1 MNAIPGQ
8 FKLEQI
14 RPRSDDASARLS
26 VFDFDALF
34 AGVRRQRLLIIAC
47 ALIGV
52 VAAGVYAF
60 RATPLYTAMTKVLL
74 DNSRVRALKDVDATI
89 DPVLDTAAVD
99 TQIEILRSNKIA
111 LDVVRRFNLH
121 LDPEFVQ
128 SPSYIRQA
136 LRWLVPSE
144 PEVRDETFLRE
155 QAAVATFLN
164 RTGVKRAARTYVIE
178 VTFTSS
184 DPAKASRIANGI
196 ASAFLNDQLDA
207 KFDATRRASGWLQER
222 IEDLRR
228 RALEADT
235 AVQDFR
241 ARNGLIT
248 AAGKLVTEQ
257 QVTEMN
263 TQLTTVR
270 ADVARAEARYRRIQ
284 AIIDSR
290 NPEAAVSETI
300 ENPIIARLRNQYL
313 DASKQESELGKRL
326 GPNHVVAVNLRSEM
340 KQYERLM
347 FEELGR
353 IAESYRSD
361 FQIAASRERA
371 LEDNLRTAVGANAAD
386 NATLVQ
392 LRELERASETYRV
405 LYQNFL
411 QRHQETL
418 QQQSL
423 PITDARVVT
432 GATEPSI
439 PSFPRKPLLMALGLV
454 AGGLVGA
461 GFGFVREYRDRVFR
475 TGNHVR
481 DELDLELLGY
491 LPNVGDAASSEGS
504 ELAEGAGAKDAARRS
519 ILRYAVDEPLSL
531 FTETLRAVKVAADIK
546 LSDRRPKIIGMVS
559 VLPDEGK
566 STTSKN
572 LASLLAHLGSRTL
585 LIDGDLRNPG
595 LTRSIS
601 KSRAVGLSDILT
613 QEAKFEDT
621 IQTEPDT
628 GLDFIPIGSK
638 RHLPHTSELL
648 SSAAMRGLLQRA
660 ADGGYDYVVVD
671 LPPLGPVV
679 DVRAAASLFDGFVL
693 VVEWG
698 ATPRAV
704 VRGAMEQD
712 RPVQDRCLGV
722 VLNKV
727 DLGKINLYE
736 GLDSKTYYYPQYKEY
751 FRKS

>member
-1 MNAIPGQ
+1 MQ
-8 FKLEQI
+8 
-14 RPRSDDASARLS
+14 
-26 VFDFDALF
+26 
-34 AGVRRQRLLIIAC
+34 
-47 ALIGV
+47 
-52 VAAGVYAF
+52 
-60 RATPLYTAMTKVLL
+60 
-74 DNSRVRALKDVDATI
+74 
-89 DPVLDTAAVD
+89 
-99 TQIEILRSNKIA
+99 
-111 LDVVRRFNLH
+111 
-121 LDPEFVQ
+121 
-128 SPSYIRQA
+128 
-136 LRWLVPSE
+136 WLVPSE
-144 PEVRDETFLRE
+144 PEVKDEKFLRE
-155 QAAVATFLN
+155 QAAVGTFLS
-164 RTGVKRAARTYVIE
+164 RTGVKRASRTYVIE

-228 RALEADT
+228 RAVEADT
-235 AVQDFR
+235 AVQAFR
-241 ARNGLIT
+241 AQNGLIT

-263 TQLTTVR
+263 TALTTVR
-270 ADVARAEARYRRIQ
+270 ADVARAEARHKRIQ

-290 NPEAAVSETI
+290 NPEAAVAETI

-313 DASKQESELGKRL
+313 DASKQESELSKRL
-326 GPNHVVAVNLRSEM
+326 GQNHIVAVNLRNEM

-347 FEELGR
+347 FDELGR

-361 FQIAASRERA
+361 SQIAASRERA
-371 LEDNLRTAVGANAAD
+371 LEENLKTAVGANAAD
-386 NATLVQ
+386 NTTLVQ

-418 QQQSL
+418 QQQSF

-432 GATEPSI
+432 GATEPSV
-439 PSFPRKPLLMALGLV
+439 PSFPKKPLLMVLGLM
-454 AGGLVGA
+454 GGALVGSA
-461 GFGFVREYRDRVFR
+461 FGFVREYRDRVFR

-481 DELDLELLGY
+481 DELDLEMLGFLPY
-491 LPNVGDAASSEGS
+491 LGDAASSKEDEG
-504 ELAEGAGAKDAARRS
+504 EEGVGAKQLARKS
-519 ILRYAVDEPLSL
+519 VLRYAVDEPLSA
-531 FTETLRAVKVAADIK
+531 FAETLRAVKVAADIK
-546 LSDRRPKIIGMVS
+546 LSDRRPKIIGVVS
-559 VLPDEGK
+559 ILPGEGK

-572 LASLLAHLGSRTL
+572 LASLVAHLGSRTL

-601 KSRAVGLSDILT
+601 KARAIGLSDILT
-613 QEAKFEDT
+613 HEATFEDA

-628 GLDFIPIGSK
+628 QLDFIPIGSK
-638 RHLPHTSELL
+638 RQLSHTSELI
-648 SSAAMRGLLQRA
+648 SSAGMRDLLKRA
-660 ADGGYDYVVVD
+660 TEAGYNYIIVD

-679 DVRAAASLFDGFVL
+679 DVRAAASLFDAFVL

-698 ATPRAV
+698 VTPRAV

-712 RPVQDRCLGV
+712 RPIHDRCLGV

-727 DLGKINLYE
+727 DLDKINLYE
-736 GLDSKTYYYPQYKEY
+736 GLDSKAYYYGQYKDY
-751 FRKS
+751 YMTS